1 MSNKL
6 LIYIGDKKKFDLATT
21 IQAISSIRGVSNP
34 KTGSLIGAI
43 FECNYSAD
51 GRQTTVRISPDAE
64 TVTVEGLGNDAL
76 DFALEFQKITPVS
89 LHAIDMN
96 YSFNVALSDFKTVS
110 EFKSAIKS

>member
-6 LIYIGDKKKFDLATT
+6 LIYIGDKKTFDLTAT

-34 KTGSLIGAI
+34 KTGSFIGAI

-51 GRQTTVRISPDAE
+51 GRQTIVRISPEAD
-64 TVTVEGLGNDAL
+64 TVTVEGLGDDAF
-76 DFALEFQKITPVS
+76 DFALEFQRITPVS
-89 LHAIDMN
+89 LHAMDMN